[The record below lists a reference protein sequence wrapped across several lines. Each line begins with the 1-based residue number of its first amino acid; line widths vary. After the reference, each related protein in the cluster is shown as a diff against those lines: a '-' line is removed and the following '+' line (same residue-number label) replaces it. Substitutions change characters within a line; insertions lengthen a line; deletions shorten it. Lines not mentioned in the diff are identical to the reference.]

1 MAIPV
6 AESLLNAAWA
16 ATLTGRD
23 MMYYTSTQYTST
35 ERHAVFYSNGRVDAS
50 YVGQGSFDSGSY
62 YSEEHYYGQWWVQNS
77 WQDLTGKYFAEV
89 AVYWYDSTDP
99 DVKGTSEVFQISTT
113 NGGDF
118 TIDGLLYGS
127 TVINDAS
134 NAGNNTLDSS
144 ATPTMGPTLLGKEG
158 NDTLIGSDAHKDRLF
173 GGLGNDNLDGRGGD
187 DKLYGQEGDDSLN
200 GGNGTD
206 LAVYF
211 SAADNFT
218 VSQKGLTT
226 YVISSTTEGKDTL
239 TGVEYVQFG
248 NAKPV
253 LIDTLVSP
261 GNDVMTGLDNKD
273 DFLAGGGG
281 NDTLNGLGGNDT
293 LLGGAGNDTLNGGNG
308 IDTMIG
314 AAGNDNYI
322 VNLAADKVVEAA
334 NQGTDTVQSS
344 ASYTLAANVEKLILT
359 GTAAINATGNGLAN
373 TLTGNTGNN
382 TLNGVNG
389 ADVLNGGSGNDVLIG
404 GAGKDKL
411 TGGLGADRFDFNAVS
426 ETGLSISNWDFI
438 VDFKSAE
445 SDKIDLSGIDANAAT
460 AAINEAFSFI
470 GTAAFSN
477 SNATGQLRFVAATHV
492 LYGSTDSDNAAEF
505 AIELSGGVNQLVKA
519 DFIL

>member
-1 MAIPV
+1 MATPD

-23 MMYYTSTQYTST
+23 MMYYTSTLYTST

-62 YSEEHYYGQWWVQNS
+62 YSESHYYGQWWVQDS
-77 WQDLTGKYFAEV
+77 WQDLTGKYVAQV
-89 AVYWYDSTDP
+89 AVYWYDSTDA
-99 DVKGTSEVFQISTT
+99 DVKGTSQVFEISTT

-134 NAGNNTLDSS
+134 NAGNNRLDSS
-144 ATPTMGPTLLGKEG
+144 ATPTMGPTLLGKDG

-173 GGLGNDNLDGRGGD
+173 GGLGNDNLEGRGSD
-187 DKLYGQEGDDSLN
+187 DKLYGQEGDDNLN

-211 SAADNFT
+211 SAANNYT
-218 VSQKGLTT
+218 VSQKGFAT
-226 YVISSTTEGKDTL
+226 YVIASTSEGKDTL

-248 NAKPV
+248 DAKPV

-261 GNDVMTGLDNKD
+261 GNDVMTGLDSKD

-314 AAGNDNYI
+314 GAGNDNYI
-322 VNLAADKVVEAA
+322 VNPAADKVVEAA

-373 TLTGNTGNN
+373 TLTGNTANN
-382 TLNGVNG
+382 ILKGSDG
-389 ADVLNGGSGNDVLIG
+389 ADVLDGGNGGDVLTG

-426 ETGLSISNWDFI
+426 ETGLSNNSWDFI
-438 VDFKSAE
+438 ADFKSGEA
-445 SDKIDLSGIDANAAT
+445 DKIDLSSIDANAAT
-460 AAINEAFSFI
+460 AASNEAFNFI
-470 GTAAFSN
+470 AAAFSN
-477 SNATGQLRFVAATHV
+477 TNATGQLRFVAATHI

-505 AIELSGGVNQLVKA
+505 AIEFSGGVNQLVKT